1 MIPESNVQDL
11 MLRKN
16 VVDAVKKGKFHIYSV
31 KTIDEGI
38 EILTGKPGGEL
49 QADGTYP
56 EGTINYLVNE
66 KLKSL
71 AEGLKKF
78 GEEEEAAA
86 APEDK
91 GKGKSRKGKK

>member
-1 MIPESNVQDL
+1 MSPESNVQDL

-16 VVDAVKKGKFHIYSV
+16 VVEAVKKGKFHIYSV

-49 QADGTYP
+49 GADGNYA

-78 GEEEEAAA
+78 GEEEEAP

-91 GKGKSRKGKK
+91 GKGKGRKGKK

>member
-1 MIPESNVQDL
+1 

-38 EILTGKPGGEL
+38 EILTGKTAGAL
-49 QADGTYP
+49 QADGAYP
-56 EGTINYLVNE
+56 EGSINYLVDE

-78 GEEEEAAA
+78 VGEEEEAL
-86 APEDK
+86 APEAK
-91 GKGKSRKGKK
+91 GKGKGRKGKK

>member
-16 VVDAVKKGKFHIYSV
+16 VLDAVKKGTFHIYSV

-38 EILTGKPGGEL
+38 EVLTGKPAGEL

-56 EGTINYLVNE
+56 EGTINSLVNE

-78 GEEEEAAA
+78 TSEKEEYALEGKA
-86 APEDK
+86 K
-91 GKGKSRKGKK
+91 GKDRRGKK